1 MAHCFVALIY
11 PIGASNQ
18 TYNTLPFASGK
29 GTGTPQSRSLVTA
42 RGCKPLSSQLL
53 HWPNT
58 FVFQS
63 WACSFNIQLRKKSS
77 CLFKG
82 RYQCLV
88 NFFTGGFPL
97 SVLTGL
103 INSSGLKAVPQRSHW
118 SPNAFS

>member
-1 MAHCFVALIY
+1 M
-11 PIGASNQ
+11 GASNQ
-18 TYNTLPFASGK
+18 TYKTFVLASGK
-29 GTGTPQSRSLVTA
+29 GTFTPQSRSRVTA
-42 RGCKPLSSQLL
+42 RGCKPASIQLL

-63 WACSFNIQLRKKSS
+63 NWCSFNIQSRSQSS

-88 NFFTGGFPL
+88 AFFIGGFPL

-103 INSSGLKAVPQRSHW
+103 INSSGLSDVPQRSHW
-118 SPNAFS
+118 